1 MAGLGVGTGNS
12 DLDLKDLNADRAHLL
27 LEQAC
32 GHSPSTQGLGPGHQQ
47 GRRDRPARAKEIV
60 RGSQLHLPSR
70 NPKI

>member
-47 GRRDRPARAKEIV
+47 GRRDRPCMLLGGLLQASP
-60 RGSQLHLPSR
+60 GSGL
-70 NPKI
+70 